1 MLPKGFKLAA
11 KNEIPKE
18 VKEKNKG
25 IYFTTI
31 LNSTI
36 YLLLDQSLEKTH
48 QELIF
53 PVVAPDPE
61 KNSDIKYLTYQFMLV
76 VTVVV
81 VKFILPV
88 TRVI

>member
-11 KNEIPKE
+11 KNEIPK
-18 VKEKNKG
+18 VKEKIKVY
-25 IYFTTI
+25 IHHTV

-61 KNSDIKYLTYQFMLV
+61 KIR
-76 VTVVV
+76 
-81 VKFILPV
+81 I
-88 TRVI
+88 